1 MINQSSI
8 PLPFDQLDYE
18 IITLLNE
25 DARMSAAEMEKRT
38 GANQRNIRK
47 RLNRLLELGAVRLKG
62 IVEPKVFG
70 YGISVDIFLTCEDGY
85 EDKVLKELSEMTP
98 ICYLAIGQSSNE
110 LSIEARFQNFESMDH
125 FMKKNLAVI
134 EGLTIKGF
142 AMVPRINK
150 NIDSWLPP
158 REIFKD

>member
-1 MINQSSI
+1 MKNSSI

-47 RLNRLLELGAVRLKG
+47 RLNRLLELGAIRLKG

-70 YGISVDIFLTCEDGY
+70 YGISVDIFLACEDGY
-85 EDKVLKELSEMTP
+85 EDSILKQLTEMDP
-98 ICYLAIGQSSNE
+98 ICYLAVGQSSNE
-110 LSIEARFQNFESMDH
+110 LSIEGRFQDFESMDH
-125 FMKKNLAVI
+125 FLKKELAVI
-134 EGLTIKGF
+134 EGLSIKGY
-142 AMVPRINK
+142 AMVPRIVK
-150 NIDSWLPP
+150 NIDSWMPP

>member
-1 MINQSSI
+1 MNHSSI

-47 RLNRLLELGAVRLKG
+47 RLNRLLNLGAIRLKG

-70 YGISVDIFLTCEDGY
+70 YGISVDIFLACEDGY
-85 EDKVLKELSEMTP
+85 EDDILHKLKEMDP
-98 ICYLAIGQSSNE
+98 ICYMATGQTSNE
-110 LSIEARFQNFESMDH
+110 LSIEARFQDFEAMER
-125 FMKKNLAVI
+125 FLKKKLPEI
-134 EGLTIKGF
+134 EGLTIKGY
-142 AMVPRINK
+142 AMVPRIEK
-150 NIDSWLPP
+150 NIDSWMPP
-158 REIFKD
+158 KEIFKD

>member
-1 MINQSSI
+1 MKNSSI

-38 GANQRNIRK
+38 GSNQRNIRK
-47 RLNRLLELGAVRLKG
+47 RLNKLLDLGAIRLKG
-62 IVEPKVFG
+62 LVEPKVFG
-70 YGISVDIFLTCEDGY
+70 YGISVDIFLSCEDGT
-85 EDKVLKELSEMTP
+85 EEQILKELREKTP
-98 ICYLAIGQSSNE
+98 ICYLAVGQTNNE
-110 LSIEARFQNFESMDH
+110 LSIEARFQDFESMDY
-125 FMKKNLAVI
+125 FMKKELTSI
-134 EGLTIKGF
+134 EGLTIKGY
-142 AMVPRINK
+142 ALVPRIVQ

>member
-1 MINQSSI
+1 
-8 PLPFDQLDYE
+8 
-18 IITLLNE
+18 
-25 DARMSAAEMEKRT
+25 MSAAEMEKRT

-47 RLNRLLELGAVRLKG
+47 RLNRLLELGAIRLKG

-70 YGISVDIFLTCEDGY
+70 YGISVDIFLTCEDGF
-85 EDKVLKELSEMTP
+85 EDRIIKELAEMSP

-125 FMKKNLAVI
+125 FMKKELSSI
-134 EGLTIKGF
+134 DGLSIKGF

-158 REIFKD
+158 REIFKE